1 MVLRS
6 NAIFRE
12 PTFVNRTFVKISLI
26 CASFS
31 LAGCEKKPNPD
42 LGLPPKSSKDSR
54 VLPPELPNPAGKDVL
69 KELGVGDLKAPRN
82 VVDVKP
88 GAVNA
93 GEKKEAVFK
102 RPSRWISEG
111 DLPYEFWE
119 VQYVG
124 NRPVGYL
131 HQRVGPSLV
140 GSAGIYRIDVDT
152 YKQVKLGDKQ
162 FDQSLKVMTIE
173 EVDGSLRTIE
183 TNFKQGD
190 DVTRIDGN
198 VVLEALR
205 LQIQKNGSTVGK
217 EVPWGNGVGGPFADI
232 QSLRGDP
239 LEPGEKRNFT
249 WLDPVTG
256 DILKMELKAGK
267 HIQTPLLDGIQ
278 HRLLEVTARAT
289 MGDRGVEST
298 LWVNETGEVLKS
310 YNAETDI
317 RSFRCERSLAES
329 VRDAALC
336 ESYKVVSV
344 PLLSPIPDYATK
356 EQLKFRIQL
365 NDALANKDV
374 FPSRT
379 NQTAKQRSSLALELT
394 VFPMSES
401 SKIPDGV
408 TPELK
413 IDDRCLKPSPVL
425 QSNDPVVMKIA
436 KEFVAD
442 KTPGISKLEK
452 LRMGVFRWIKNKT
465 PFSPRMASAAEAA
478 RSQSGDSTEHAMLLA
493 AVVRS
498 LGVSSRVA
506 GGLVYNEN
514 KEAPAMVFHAWT
526 EIYGR
531 DRWISLDASIEEN
544 RTNATYIKFVDS
556 PMLDQ
561 NPYVVMLPVLSALE
575 GMTISIDNSS
585 EKTN

>member
-1 MVLRS
+1 MMVGS

-12 PTFVNRTFVKISLI
+12 QTFVNRTFVKISLL

-31 LAGCEKKPNPD
+31 LVGCENKPKLD
-42 LGLPPKSSKDSR
+42 AGLPPKSSKDSR
-54 VLPPELPNPAGKDVL
+54 AVPPELPNPTGKDVL
-69 KELGVGDLKAPRN
+69 KELGLGELKVPRN
-82 VVDVKP
+82 VVDGKQNSAKSV
-88 GAVNA
+88 
-93 GEKKEAVFK
+93 EKKEATYQ
-102 RPSRWISEG
+102 RPSKWIAEQ

-119 VQYVG
+119 IQFIG

-152 YKQVKLGDKQ
+152 YKQVKLGSKQ
-162 FDQSLKVMTIE
+162 FDQRLKVMTIE

-183 TNFKQGD
+183 ANLKQGD

-198 VVLEALR
+198 VVLESLR

-217 EVPWGNGVGGPFADI
+217 EIPWGNGVGGPFADI

-256 DILKMELKAGK
+256 NILKMELKAGK

-289 MGDRGVEST
+289 IGERGVEST
-298 LWVNETGEVLKS
+298 LWVNEKGEVLKS
-310 YNAETDI
+310 YNAESDI
-317 RSFRCERSLAES
+317 RSFRCEQSLAES
-329 VRDAALC
+329 VRDAGLC
-336 ESYKVVSV
+336 ESYKEFSV
-344 PLLSPIPDYATK
+344 PLLNPIPDYKTK
-356 EQLKFRIQL
+356 ERLSFRIQL
-365 NDALANKDV
+365 SDALTSKNV

-379 NQTAKQRSSLALELT
+379 NQTAKVRSSLALEIT
-394 VFPMSES
+394 SFPMNEQSTV
-401 SKIPDGV
+401 PNGV

-413 IDDRCLKPSPVL
+413 IDDSCVKPTPVL
-425 QSNDPVVMKIA
+425 QSDDPFVKKIA

-452 LRMGVFRWIKNKT
+452 LRLGVFRWIKNKT
-465 PFSPRMASAAEAA
+465 PFSPRIASAAEAA

-506 GGLVYNEN
+506 GGLIYNGDE
-514 KEAPAMVFHAWT
+514 KTPAMVYHAWT

-544 RTNATYIKFVDS
+544 RTNATY
-556 PMLDQ
+556 
-561 NPYVVMLPVLSALE
+561 
-575 GMTISIDNSS
+575 G
-585 EKTN
+585 